1 MRTIMT
7 AAAILAALV
16 LVSPTAFAKGDP
28 AAGATKSQ
36 TCVACHGKDGNGAE
50 PPLGMYPKLG
60 GQYRDYLVYA
70 LESYRNGTRSNAIM
84 QGFATALSDQDI
96 EDLAAYFA
104 AQKPGVEDLSHIK

>member
-1 MRTIMT
+1 MR
-7 AAAILAALV
+7 AVLV
-16 LVSPTAFAKGDP
+16 LALLLTSPALLAKGNP

-50 PPLGMYPKLG
+50 TPLGMYPKLG

-70 LESYRNGTRSNAIM
+70 LKSYRDGSRNNDIM
-84 QGFATALSDQDI
+84 KGFASALSDQDI

-104 AQKPGVEDLSHIK
+104 LQKPGVKDLSRVK

>member
-1 MRTIMT
+1 MRTLLV
-7 AAAILAALV
+7 LALL
-16 LVSPTAFAKGDP
+16 LVSPLLAAKGNP

-36 TCVACHGKDGNGAE
+36 TCVACHGKDGNGSE

-70 LESYRNGTRSNAIM
+70 LESYRNGTRANAIM
-84 QGFATALSDQDI
+84 QGFATTLSDEDI

-104 AQKPGVEDLSHIK
+104 AQKPGVQDLSHIK

>member
-1 MRTIMT
+1 MRILLIT
-7 AAAILAALV
+7 AAVLGALLLA
-16 LVSPTAFAKGDP
+16 SPAAQAKGDP

-84 QGFATALSDQDI
+84 QGFANALSDQDI